1 MNTRSIREDTD
12 NTCRECGLASLQ
24 MQFCQSGLSSGF
36 SAEMSSCSI
45 LLILEKNSWY
55 VEYSSGWIIFQK
67 VTTSCLCLCKSALFC
82 LLWAAAGV
90 GGCGRDPCY
99 KTTSGR
105 AHRATLLL
113 VMQSLPFLSVVNHA
127 VWKECA
133 CLWKGCYAWSSHSR
147 KDPESVSATGERTL
161 DSSLKI
167 GCL

>member
-45 LLILEKNSWY
+45 LLLLEKISWY
-55 VEYSSGWIIFQK
+55 VECSSGWTTFQK
-67 VTTSCLCLCKSALFC
+67 VTTSCLCLCKSAFFC

-113 VMQSLPFLSVVNHA
+113 VMQSLPFLSVVKPCCLRRMCMSMKKVA
-127 VWKECA
+127 V
-133 CLWKGCYAWSSHSR
+133 LGH
-147 KDPESVSATGERTL
+147 PILERTL
-161 DSSLKI
+161 RVWVQREK
-167 GCL
+167 GH